1 MGKKANPKVAIDA
14 KNHMENH
21 SFLSGSVFPCMIVSI
36 LCINLVPDSVPQ
48 PKFINSFIQHLNKM
62 NNDEML
68 ISVIIPVF
76 NEEQTIGNII
86 GRVKTV
92 LQKIG
97 FKYEIIVVDD
107 CSADRSLELSKSQGV
122 RAYSLKMHMGKGYA
136 LRAGFAKAKGE
147 IIITV
152 DSDGSHR
159 PEELPLLLTP
169 ILQDKADLVI
179 GSRYLSR
186 KPVAA
191 KKLNAIGVRLFNLL
205 IKVLTR
211 AEVSDSQSG
220 YRAMKSEVLKNMGLK
235 SGEYEIES
243 EMLVK
248 SARQGFRVKEVPIS
262 FEQRTYGRSR
272 LDPMVDGL
280 KILLSIVSA
289 YIRGG

>member
-1 MGKKANPKVAIDA
+1 MNPDGI
-14 KNHMENH
+14 
-21 SFLSGSVFPCMIVSI
+21 
-36 LCINLVPDSVPQ
+36 
-48 PKFINSFIQHLNKM
+48 
-62 NNDEML
+62 L

-86 GRVKTV
+86 RRVKTA

-97 FKYEIIVVDD
+97 FKHEIIVVDD
-107 CSADRSLELSKSQGV
+107 FSADNSLKLSQIQGV
-122 RAYSLKMHMGKGYA
+122 KVYSLKKHMGKGYA

-147 IIITV
+147 IITTI

-159 PEELPLLLTP
+159 PEELSLLLTP
-169 ILQDKADLVI
+169 IVQDKADLVI
-179 GSRYLSR
+179 GSRYLSQ
-186 KPVAA
+186 KPAAA

-205 IKVLTR
+205 IKVFTSV
-211 AEVSDSQSG
+211 EISDSQSG
-220 YRAMKSEVLKNMGLK
+220 YRVMKSEVIRNLGLR

-248 SARQGFRVKEVPIS
+248 TVRRGFRVKEVPIS
-262 FEQRTYGRSR
+262 FEQRTYGKSR

-289 YIRGG
+289 YIRSG